1 MKMTITNDDGSLF
14 GEYFVTDMSQS
25 WSTDRHVGSSMK
37 EISVRGVEIPSSKSQ
52 APAGAVTSG
61 GPGFHK
67 TYTSPA
73 LVAPTKPAPEPT
85 FRRVGTPCPEVL
97 DLTEEKIP

>member
-14 GEYFVTDMSQS
+14 GEYFVMDMSQS
-25 WSTDRHVGSSMK
+25 WCQGGSYMGLTMK
-37 EISVRGVEIPSSKSQ
+37 EVSVRGMEVAASTPTVPHQ
-52 APAGAVTSG
+52 GAGG
-61 GPGFHK
+61 GNAFHK

-73 LVAPTKPAPEPT
+73 LVAPTKRAPEPT

-97 DLTEEKIP
+97 DLTEEKVP

>member
-14 GEYFVTDMSQS
+14 GEYFIQDMSQN
-25 WSTDRHVGSSMK
+25 WSSQFGMGTVIK
-37 EISVRGVEIPSSKSQ
+37 EISVRGVEIPSASASH
-52 APAGAVTSG
+52 PGAGG
-61 GPGFHK
+61 GNAFHK
-67 TYTSPA
+67 NYTNPV

-97 DLTEEKIP
+97 DLTEEKLP